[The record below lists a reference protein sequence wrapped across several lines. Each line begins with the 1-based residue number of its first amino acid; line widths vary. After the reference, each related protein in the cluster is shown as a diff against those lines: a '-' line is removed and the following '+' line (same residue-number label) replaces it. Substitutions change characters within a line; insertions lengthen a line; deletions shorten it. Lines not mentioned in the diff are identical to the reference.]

1 MDDLFFKTI
10 ETCSK
15 DWKVPNFFFVVVV
28 VVVVVII
35 FTLLREQKVPWKNRE
50 VLKRLRNH
58 ESSNAQD
65 SIVHLYTLVQWS
77 TEDISLFISFLFY
90 LFHNLHID
98 PIKVLLF
105 WDSFNPKISMEV
117 TLYFI
122 KIHYASDLYSWVA
135 LSRD

>member
-90 LFHNLHID
+90 LIHNLHID

-105 WDSFNPKISMEV
+105 
-117 TLYFI
+117 
-122 KIHYASDLYSWVA
+122 
-135 LSRD
+135 